1 MMHGRGKSDP
11 VIGAVK
17 PANKAAPTAAEL
29 VEQRPGAEGNASQQS
44 AHRAQDRE
52 SVLQALE
59 RIRSA
64 ARQRKEERF
73 TSLAHHINMAM
84 LRVAFFALKRDAA
97 PGVDGVTWQ
106 TYEADLD
113 RNLTDLH
120 SRVHRGAYRALPS
133 RRQYIPKADGR
144 QRPIAIAA
152 LEDKVVQRAT
162 AAVLNA
168 IYEEDFLGFSY
179 GFRPKRG
186 QHDALDAL
194 CVAITSRKVNYILD
208 ADIRSFFD
216 SVSQT
221 WLVRFLEHRIADPR
235 IIRLIQKW
243 LKAGVL
249 EDGVVSVRETG
260 TGQGSV
266 ISPLLSNVYLHY
278 TFDLWAER
286 WRRREATGDMIIVR
300 FADDDVVGFEHESDA
315 RCFWNALRERLQ
327 EFSLSLHPEK
337 TRLIEFGRHAAD
349 RREKRGVGKPETF
362 NFLGF
367 SFICGKSRR
376 GKFLLKRKTRRDRM
390 RTKLKEIKEA
400 LRERM
405 HQPIP
410 EQGRWLKQ
418 VVAGFYNYHAV
429 PTNGHALWSFRQEVI
444 RRWQQTLGRRS
455 QNGALHWGRMTRLAN
470 DWLPKPHILHPWPDR
485 RFAVKHP
492 R

>member
-1 MMHGRGKSDP
+1 MMYGGGRSDP
-11 VIGAVK
+11 GIVAVK
-17 PANKAAPTAAEL
+17 LANNAEQSAAES
-29 VEQRPGAEGNASQQS
+29 VEPRTGTKGNADQQS
-44 AHRAQDRE
+44 TRQAQDWE
-52 SVLQALE
+52 SVSQALA
-59 RIRSA
+59 RIRQA
-64 ARQRKEERF
+64 AKQRKKERF
-73 TSLAHHINMAM
+73 TSLLHHVSVDL
-84 LRVAFFALKRDAA
+84 LRLSFFALKKDAA
-97 PGVDGVTWQ
+97 PGVDGLAWRD
-106 TYEADLD
+106 YEANVEG
-113 RNLTDLH
+113 NLEDLH
-120 SRVHRGAYRALPS
+120 DRVHRGAYRALPS

-152 LEDKVVQRAT
+152 LEDKLVQRA
-162 AAVLNA
+162 AVAVLNA

-194 CVAITSRKVNYILD
+194 YVGIISKKVNYILD

-216 SVSQT
+216 SVSQS

-235 IIRLIQKW
+235 IIRLILKW

-249 EDGVVSVRETG
+249 EDGIVSISETG

-266 ISPLLSNVYLHY
+266 ISPLLANVYLHY

-300 FADDDVVGFEHESDA
+300 YADDLVVGFEHEGDA
-315 RCFWNALRERLQ
+315 RRFWDAMRERLQ

-337 TRLIEFGRHAAD
+337 TRLIEFGRFAAD
-349 RREKRGVGKPETF
+349 RRALGGIGKPETF
-362 NFLGF
+362 TFLGF
-367 SFICGKSRR
+367 VFVCGKSRS
-376 GKFLLKRKTRRDRM
+376 GKFLLKRKTRRDRT
-390 RTKLKEIKEA
+390 RAKLKEIKEA
-400 LRERM
+400 LRKRM

-410 EQGRWLKQ
+410 EQGGWLKQ
-418 VVAGFYNYHAV
+418 VVTGYYNYHAV
-429 PTNGHALWSFRQEVI
+429 PTNARALWSFRNEVT

-455 QNGALHWGRMTRLAN
+455 QKGYLNWVRMMKLAD
-470 DWLPKPHILHPWPDR
+470 DWLPKPRILHPWPTQ